1 MDKEEIKEMIRES
14 IEEVFFSDDE
24 FSPFNSLQDKINQ
37 ILKVQHAEERLDLAI
52 KYADKLEDYM
62 KNGERLNQMI
72 NEFKGLVAIV
82 RGEAKAVK
90 DQNENLKK
98 LSRKILQVLEE
109 LHK

>member
-1 MDKEEIKEMIRES
+1 MDKEEIKEMIRDS

-37 ILKVQHAEERLDLAI
+37 ILNVQRAEERLDVAI
-52 KYADKLEDYM
+52 KYSDKLEDYM